1 MYIHGWAMYDGWE
14 MFWHALNTKLN
25 YIKFT
30 QCIEQIHSNIH
41 IYHSIDSAD
50 FCSLWRLRD
59 RSLEWHGC
67 AAFMAR
73 LNNSSRCWMPM
84 ETKKFTTLPGCP
96 GYPGTLLTSDK
107 TWQNMTKHDKTM
119 SLDAASYWS
128 ILKYIELVVA
138 SFQFSWIFFHEFVDT
153 CSAWIE
159 MAAFSLTFC
168 TFPAK
173 DFLAATV
180 NVRGRW
186 RPLGRKMSSLGTRI
200 NSQVGQWSKELSWNY
215 KDKEFYLSYF
225 IVLWLR
231 MWFNYYFNA
240 VYCSQGQGK

>member
-1 MYIHGWAMYDGWE
+1 MYRTDPFKHPHLPQHWFCRFLQLVAFKRSQPWMAWLRCFHGQAEQLFE
-14 MFWHALNTKLN
+14 MLDANGDEEVHYSAGMPGISRDALDFW
-25 YIKFT
+25 
-30 QCIEQIHSNIH
+30 Q
-41 IYHSIDSAD
+41 D
-50 FCSLWRLRD
+50 
-59 RSLEWHGC
+59 
-67 AAFMAR
+67 
-73 LNNSSRCWMPM
+73 
-84 ETKKFTTLPGCP
+84 
-96 GYPGTLLTSDK
+96 
-107 TWQNMTKHDKTM
+107 MTKHDKTM

-128 ILKYIELVVA
+128 ILEYIELVVA
-138 SFQFSWIFFHEFVDT
+138 SFQLSWVFFHEFVDT